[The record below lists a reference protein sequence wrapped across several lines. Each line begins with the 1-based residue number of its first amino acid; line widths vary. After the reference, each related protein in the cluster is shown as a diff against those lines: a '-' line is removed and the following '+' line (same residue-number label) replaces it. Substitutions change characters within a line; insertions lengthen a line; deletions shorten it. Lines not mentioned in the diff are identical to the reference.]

1 MLALFSICPPPNMQ
15 AEVAQY
21 PTPAKKTLLNETK
34 GNRPLKAGTHVKKK
48 GKVLS
53 WQHQRGSCDSSCAS
67 HACKADL
74 EKGHFLIWCVCVCE
88 NVCVALQRSRCL
100 PVEWL
105 CCEGLTVNRISS
117 WNLSAASYFRM
128 LNSATVSASTHS
140 PAHTICAKTLH
151 TLASP
156 SFF

>member
-1 MLALFSICPPPNMQ
+1 MFALFSICPPPNMQ
-15 AEVAQY
+15 ADVAQCL
-21 PTPAKKTLLNETK
+21 TPAKKTLLSEIK

-48 GKVLS
+48 EKVLS
-53 WQHQRGSCDSSCAS
+53 WQHQRGSCDSSGAS

-74 EKGHFLIWCVCVCE
+74 EKGHFLIWCVCE
-88 NVCVALQRSRCL
+88 NVCVALQCSRCL

-128 LNSATVSASTHS
+128 LNSTTVSASTHS

-156 SFF
+156 SCFF